1 MITAR
6 KTLGAVLSVL
16 LLSLPLVACT
26 PRPLDP
32 VPVVEGFFA
41 AVNDTDFEAAA
52 SYTDQRSISAS
63 SLEASF
69 AGLQAEGVEVHV
81 GEVDTS
87 DSISKVHYSLDWQL
101 PGERVYSYEAN
112 MILHQVNDAWQVQWQ
127 PQVIHPKLTA
137 NQHLELRAVQATRA
151 SVQSSDGVS
160 LLTPGSV
167 YRVYIDASDITAASA
182 APTAHRLARG
192 FETLRS
198 LNSQTP
204 ALNTDSLAESLEEAT
219 GLYSVGVIP
228 AGLGA
233 EAEAELGSIQG
244 VSLQEEAAM
253 VNERPN
259 FATDLLRGVADI
271 AADELEG
278 ANGWTVQA
286 VTAEG
291 VSMQTLFTEDAAV
304 APTVTVS
311 VDYQVQ
317 QAAEQA
323 VNLRND
329 MQTMIV
335 AIRPNN
341 GDILAVAQTEPAD
354 AEGDIALSGL
364 YPPGSTFKTITA
376 AAGIERAGYTAGST
390 VPCPGTMNIQGR
402 TVTNYN
408 GFSLGNVSLTSAFAH
423 SCNTTFAQ
431 ISTDLEPGELEA
443 VAAQFGIGREYQIP
457 GIRNTTGSVPK
468 GEEAIDRTEAGYGQG
483 DVLVSPFSM
492 ALAAATIANGGV
504 TPTPTLIRGQDT
516 ESDTAPAAI
525 DPATIEQL
533 RTLMSAVTGP
543 DGTANSI
550 TANGNFFTKTGEAE
564 IADGSHAWFIGF
576 REYAGETI
584 AFATL
589 MARGGGSEVA
599 VSITDSFFNFL
610 DSANIENAD

>member
-32 VPVVEGFFA
+32 VPVVEDFFA
-41 AVNDTDFEAAA
+41 AVNEADFEAAA
-52 SYTDQRSISAS
+52 SHTDQRTISAS
-63 SLEASF
+63 SLEASYN
-69 AGLQAEGVEVHV
+69 GLQAEGVEVHV
-81 GEVDTS
+81 GEVNTADA
-87 DSISKVHYSLDWQL
+87 ISKVHYTLDWQL
-101 PGERVYSYEAN
+101 PGDRVYSYDAN
-112 MILHQVNDAWQVQWQ
+112 MVLHQVNNAWQVQWQ
-127 PQVIHPKLTA
+127 PQVVHPKLTA
-137 NQHLELRAVQATRA
+137 NQHLELRAVQATKA
-151 SVQSSDGVS
+151 SVQSSDGVP

-167 YRVYIDASDITAASA
+167 YRVYIDASDMNEASA
-182 APTAHRLARG
+182 AATANRLASG

-198 LNSQTP
+198 LNAQTQ
-204 ALNTDSLAESLEEAT
+204 ALDADSLAKSLAEAT

-228 AGLGA
+228 SSLGA
-233 EAEAELGSIQG
+233 EAEAELGNIQG

-278 ANGWTVQA
+278 ANGWSVQA

-317 QAAEQA
+317 EAAEQA

-335 AIRPNN
+335 AIRPNT

-376 AAGIERAGYTAGST
+376 AAGIERAGYTPGST
-390 VPCPGTMNIQGR
+390 VACPGTMNIQGR

-431 ISTDLEPGELEA
+431 ISTDLKPGELQS
-443 VAAQFGIGREYQIP
+443 VAAQFGIGREYKIP
-457 GIRNTTGSVPK
+457 GINNVTGSVPT

-492 ALAAATIANGGV
+492 ALAAATVANGGV
-504 TPTPTLIRGQDT
+504 TPTPTLIRGQET
-516 ESDTAPAAI
+516 ESDEAPAPLDAT
-525 DPATIEQL
+525 TIEQM
-533 RTLMSAVTGP
+533 RTLMSAVNGP
-543 DGTANSI
+543 DGTASSI
-550 TANGNFFTKTGEAE
+550 TADGNFFTKTGEAE
-564 IADGSHAWFIGF
+564 IADASHAWFMGF
-576 REYAGETI
+576 REFEGETI

-589 MARGGGSEVA
+589 MPRGGGSEVA

-610 DSANIENAD
+610 DSANSENAD